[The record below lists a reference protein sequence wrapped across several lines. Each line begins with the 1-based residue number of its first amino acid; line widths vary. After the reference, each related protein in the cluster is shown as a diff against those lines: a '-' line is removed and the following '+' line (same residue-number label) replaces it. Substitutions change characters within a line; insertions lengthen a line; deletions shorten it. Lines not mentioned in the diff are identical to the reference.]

1 METVCTTAE
10 ILKMVQRVLDERVN
24 PHLALHNGSAGVT
37 DFDCDSKTVYIKFY
51 GACAACM
58 SSSDTFENVIEK
70 EILTACPDVEK
81 VLVDDS
87 VNEDLLEMARKIL
100 NKEQPR

>member
-1 METVCTTAE
+1 METSNRTQE
-10 ILKMVQRVLDERVN
+10 ILERIQKILDEKVN
-24 PHLALHNGSAGVT
+24 PQLALHNGSAGVT

-51 GACAACM
+51 GACASCM

-87 VNEDLLEMARKIL
+87 VSEDLLEMARKIL